1 MSRKFHAK
9 AKRIAAPGKESAPG
23 TTSAPQQTG
32 NIGKLK
38 IIGFLVLATGLAGG
52 VYIAAAKAAFAPV
65 FHAYW
70 ILSAVLLCAALCL
83 NQRNE
88 YRYTKETAMGDPETA
103 KTAYYKRKKQVKY
116 VLLALLPFLFTVLA
130 DTVYLLFF
138 VKT

>member
-9 AKRIAAPGKESAPG
+9 AKRIAAPGKGSAPG

-88 YRYTKETAMGDPETA
+88 YRYTKEASEGDPEAA
-103 KTAYYKRKKQVKY
+103 KTAYYNRKKQVKY

-138 VKT
+138 V

>member
-9 AKRIAAPGKESAPG
+9 AKRIAAPGKVSAPD

-65 FHAYW
+65 FHA
-70 ILSAVLLCAALCL
+70 
-83 NQRNE
+83 
-88 YRYTKETAMGDPETA
+88 
-103 KTAYYKRKKQVKY
+103 
-116 VLLALLPFLFTVLA
+116 
-130 DTVYLLFF
+130 
-138 VKT
+138 